1 MSSFVLLFLSLI
13 IGVALQRVK
22 AIPNNAHTTLG
33 TLILY
38 VPLPAIS
45 LLSIPH
51 LEWRLDLIS
60 LILVGWIVFGVAYV
74 FYNFLGSR
82 FSWDKALIGA
92 LILNTGLGNTSFI
105 GYPVIEALYGKEAV
119 KNAILL
125 DQSGSFLLV
134 SSLGIW
140 VALKYSTGHLPKAQ
154 LFKKILL
161 FPPFISFIVAILLGL
176 MGWRAEGEIKI
187 VLERLALTLTPL
199 ALICVGFQLK
209 WGEIKADFKYLCL
222 GLGYKLFLAPLIIF
236 AIYYACGVN
245 PEIFRVAVMESAM
258 APMITASIL
267 ASTHDLRPRLSGMMV
282 GVGVPLSF
290 LTLGLWYFVLAL
302 VN

>member
-1 MSSFVLLFLSLI
+1 MSSFVLLFLSLM

-22 AIPNNAHTTLG
+22 AIPNNAHSTLG

-51 LEWRLDLIS
+51 LEWRFDLIS
-60 LILVGWIVFGVAYV
+60 LILVGWIVFGVAYIL
-74 FYNFLGSR
+74 YNFLGQK
-82 FSWDKALIGA
+82 FLWDKALIGA
-92 LILNTGLGNTSFI
+92 LILNTGLGNTSFV
-105 GYPVIEALYGKEAV
+105 GYPVIEALYGKDAV

-134 SSLGIW
+134 SSFGIW
-140 VALKYSTGHLPKAQ
+140 VALKYSTGSLPRLE
-154 LFKKILL
+154 LFRKIFM
-161 FPPFISFIVAILLGL
+161 FPPFLSFLIAILLGL
-176 MGWRAEGEIKI
+176 AGWRAEGETKI
-187 VLERLALTLTPL
+187 VLEKLAATLTPL
-199 ALICVGFQLK
+199 ALICVGLQLK
-209 WGEIKADFKYLCL
+209 WGEIKSDLRYLVL
-222 GLGYKLFLAPLIIF
+222 GLGYKLLLAPLVIF
-236 AIYYACGVN
+236 VLYYLCGVK
-245 PEIFRVAVMESAM
+245 PEIFRVAVMEAAM

-267 ASTHDLRPRLSGMMV
+267 ASTHNLHPRLSGMMV

-290 LTLGLWYFVLAL
+290 LTLGLWYLVLTL